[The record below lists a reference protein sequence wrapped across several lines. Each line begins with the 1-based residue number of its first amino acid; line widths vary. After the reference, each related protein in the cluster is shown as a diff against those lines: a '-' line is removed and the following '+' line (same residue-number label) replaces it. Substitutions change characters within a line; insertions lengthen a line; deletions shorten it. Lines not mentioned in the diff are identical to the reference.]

1 MTKCLA
7 LRTQITE
14 KVEISRR
21 KDGSSNYLHLH
32 HSPEEKLN
40 DLSPKQVSQRSSH
53 FSEKKMFQT
62 TRFLNYIRFL
72 IKSQLIYEQY
82 AFVLQ

>member
-7 LRTQITE
+7 LRTTHITE

-21 KDGSSNYLHLH
+21 KEGSSNYLHLH

-40 DLSPKQVSQRSSH
+40 DLSPKQVSQRFSH
-53 FSEKKMFQT
+53 FSEKKSSKPLGF
-62 TRFLNYIRFL
+62 
-72 IKSQLIYEQY
+72 
-82 AFVLQ
+82 